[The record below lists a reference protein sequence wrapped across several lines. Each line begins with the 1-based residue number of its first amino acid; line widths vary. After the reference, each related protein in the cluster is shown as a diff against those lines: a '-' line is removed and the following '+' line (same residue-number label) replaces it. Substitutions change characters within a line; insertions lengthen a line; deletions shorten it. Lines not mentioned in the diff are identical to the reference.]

1 MRNLIRNNR
10 KMWYA
15 TFNDKTKQ
23 VDSNGDYT
31 GDEIAEYVT
40 PVEFHA
46 NLSATRGTQGF
57 TGTGASVDY
66 FGADVDYSLIISTAQ
81 MDLPIDEHTLIWTEN
96 PFPPTPTPTPSS
108 DPMPTP
114 DDPDDSQDGD
124 TDEESNDDTEPNS
137 DTNVVDDMEPED
149 DVDPT
154 EEDPTEPS
162 TPQEPVTPND
172 PTLVDPN
179 TAQYVVT
186 AVARGLY
193 HMKYAIKR
201 MAGR

>member
-1 MRNLIRNNR
+1 MRDLIRNNR

-15 TFNDKTKQ
+15 TFQGATKE
-23 VDSNGDYT
+23 VDENGDYT
-31 GDEIAEYVT
+31 GNEVPARVK

-66 FGADVDYSLIISTAQ
+66 FGADIDYALIISTAK
-81 MDLPIDEHTLIWTEN
+81 MELPIDEHSCIWTEQ
-96 PFPPTPTPTPSS
+96 PVLDGEGYA
-108 DPMPTP
+108 DP
-114 DDPDDSQDGD
+114 
-124 TDEESNDDTEPNS
+124 E
-137 DTNVVDDMEPED
+137 
-149 DVDPT
+149 
-154 EEDPTEPS
+154 
-162 TPQEPVTPND
+162 
-172 PTLVDPN
+172 
-179 TAQYVVT
+179 TAQYAVT

>member
-96 PFPPTPTPTPSS
+96 PFSPT
-108 DPMPTP
+108 PTP
-114 DDPDDSQDGD
+114 DDPDNPQDVD
-124 TDEESNDDTEPNS
+124 TDEESSDDTEPNS
-137 DTNVVDDMEPED
+137 DTNVVDDTEPED